1 MTKVTASRN
10 RARGAQDEKDVAR
23 ILGAKRHWANS
34 GGPEDLLHDRFAIQV
49 KGGLRVINDTIR
61 NGLSAA
67 TVAAGSTGKLP
78 LLVVVDRAGTRLK
91 RYVVID
97 LMTWASWEGISG
109 EESDGDSK

>member
-1 MTKVTASRN
+1 MTKVSPKQN
-10 RARGAQDEKDVAR
+10 RARGAQDERDVAK

-34 GGPEDLLHDRFAIQV
+34 GGPEDLQHDRFAIQV

-67 TVAAGSTGKLP
+67 TAAAGSTGKLP

-91 RYVVID
+91 RYAIIELGTFAD
-97 LMTWASWEGISG
+97 WEGITQDAG
-109 EESDGDSK
+109 TE